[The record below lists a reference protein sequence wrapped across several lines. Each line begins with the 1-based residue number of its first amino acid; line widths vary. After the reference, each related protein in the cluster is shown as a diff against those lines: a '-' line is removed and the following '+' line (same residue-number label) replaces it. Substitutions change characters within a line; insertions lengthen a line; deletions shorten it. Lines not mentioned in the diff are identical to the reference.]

1 VSVLHCGHF
10 TCNDCL
16 DEIMRTGP
24 KCPECREPI
33 KRRGGQ
39 VMTVTIKKPKT
50 EEDDDQD
57 VELGNNEI
65 VQKYGSKIFE
75 FVKFTRVTLE
85 KDPESKIIL
94 FIQFNRFVV
103 GESNHLD

>member
-1 VSVLHCGHF
+1 VSVLNCGHF

-16 DEIMRTGP
+16 DKIMQNAQ
-24 KCPECREPI
+24 KCPQCREII

-57 VELGNNEI
+57 VGNNEI

-94 FIQFNRFVV
+94 FIQFNRFVNR
-103 GESNHLD
+103 ESNNLD